1 MRTLTRV
8 FCSFL
13 LLLLQP
19 AYSAS
24 PLVTPLSSV
33 VKGSIRTPE
42 LLRSM
47 NRPVTVQGFY
57 YGGSIPMIVDD
68 MERVEINLPLPK
80 ESYIPI
86 VGQRPAGLKW
96 GDCVSVTGVLRK
108 PKPSDPKSVRE
119 ESVII
124 ELQKMGKIEFAAKEK
139 IRLSERTYDAN
150 KLASSAIVKRIQKL
164 GKTVADMPEKYAV
177 LIAGGGSP
185 DSNHIRYWN
194 DLVTMYS
201 ILRANGYPADHIT
214 VIYADGLEPEDD
226 TEGKI
231 DGDMPVD
238 FSATR
243 QNIQTTFDRLAMAM
257 TPNDTLFIMTNDHG
271 GGLLTRASGSLSPGI
286 YGGRQ
291 DNNGDESA
299 DNLFEGAMNYDIN
312 NDGDKN
318 DRFFI
323 DETLSLWQTTVFSDD
338 EFATEINKIRNYK
351 EMIIVCEQCFSGG
364 MLRDLNGPR
373 RIIMSAATDV
383 QVSRARRPELIFNEF
398 SFWFMAAL
406 SGEKP
411 DGAGRVN
418 ADTDGNGRVS
428 MAEAFNFAA
437 SNDETDETP
446 CYEDNNLFS
455 WSHAPLPKNSGEGEL
470 GLQTYL

>member
-1 MRTLTRV
+1 
-8 FCSFL
+8 
-13 LLLLQP
+13 
-19 AYSAS
+19 
-24 PLVTPLSSV
+24 
-33 VKGSIRTPE
+33 
-42 LLRSM
+42 
-47 NRPVTVQGFY
+47 
-57 YGGSIPMIVDD
+57 MIVDD

-96 GDCVSVTGVLRK
+96 GDYVSVTGVLRK
-108 PKPSDPKSVRE
+108 PKPADPKSVRE
-119 ESVII
+119 ESVVI
-124 ELQKMGKIEFAAKEK
+124 ELQKMGKVEFAAKEK
-139 IRLSERTYDAN
+139 IRLSQQTYDAN
-150 KLASSAIVKRIQKL
+150 KMASSAIVRRIQKL
-164 GKTVADMPEKYAV
+164 GKTIADMPEKYAV

-226 TEGKI
+226 REGKI
-231 DGDMPVD
+231 EGDMPVD

-243 QNIQTTFDRLAMAM
+243 QNIQTTFDRLAAAM
-257 TPNDTLFIMTNDHG
+257 TQNDTLFVMTNDHG
-271 GGLLTRASGSLSPGI
+271 GGLLTRGSGSLSPGI
-286 YGGRQ
+286 YGGRND
-291 DNNGDESA
+291 DNDDERT
-299 DNLFEGAMNYDIN
+299 DNLFEGAINYDIN
-312 NDGDKN
+312 GDGDKN

-323 DETLSLWQTTVFSDD
+323 DETLSLWQTSAFSDD
-338 EFATEINKIRNYK
+338 QLAAEVNKIRNYK
-351 EMIIVCEQCFSGG
+351 EIIIVAEQCFSGG
-364 MLRDLNGPR
+364 MLQDLNGPR

-383 QVSRARRPELIFNEF
+383 QVSRSRKPGLIFNEF

-411 DGAGRVN
+411 DGTGRVN
-418 ADTDGNGRVS
+418 ADADGNGKVS

-437 SNDETDETP
+437 SNDKTDETP
-446 CYEDNNLFS
+446 CYEDNNQFS
-455 WSHAPLPKNSGEGEL
+455 WSNAPLPKNNGEGEL